1 MTSHQRDLQSIVAD
15 GVLFSVMVGLGE
27 SYVPAFAL
35 ALGFGAV
42 SASLL
47 ATLPM
52 LAGGVIQLITPAA
65 IRRLGSYRRWVVLC
79 AQLQALSFAPH
90 GGGAAYFIY
99 RFDRDVVLQ
108 CV

>member
-1 MTSHQRDLQSIVAD
+1 
-15 GVLFSVMVGLGE
+15 MVGLGE

-52 LAGGVIQLITPAA
+52 LAGAVIQLITPAA